1 MHRSP
6 GKIREAPMKTRR
18 FVHAALLATA
28 AFVAGFGPAA
38 AQDAYPTST
47 VKFVVPF
54 AAGSATDTL
63 ARVLGEKMAASLG
76 QSVVVDNMPGASGF
90 LAAQNVARAEPDGH
104 TVLITSNTTHAAN
117 QSLFKKLPYD
127 PIADFAPVTK
137 LGTITLAL
145 VVHPSVPAATAQEL
159 IAYAKA
165 NPEALTFGSGS
176 SSSRIAGE
184 MLKSLAGIE
193 MVHVPYKSNPQAITD
208 LLGGQISLVFAD
220 ISTTLPQARAG
231 KVKAL
236 AVSSPERT
244 KLAPDLPTMV
254 EAGVP
259 GYDLTAWF
267 AAFVPAGTPRPVID
281 KLGATFK
288 AALAD
293 PKATETLLGAGIEPE
308 TSTPE
313 ELEAFVVAET
323 GKWATIVKA
332 AGIEPE

>member
-1 MHRSP
+1 
-6 GKIREAPMKTRR
+6 MKRR
-18 FVHAALLATA
+18 FVHAALLATVS
-28 AFVAGFGPAA
+28 FVAGAGHAA
-38 AQDAYPTST
+38 AQDSYPSR
-47 VKFVVPF
+47 VIKFVVPF

-63 ARVLGEKMAASLG
+63 ARVLGQNMTASLG
-76 QSVVVDNMPGASGF
+76 QGVVVDNMPGASGF
-90 LAAQNVARAEPDGH
+90 LAAQNVARAEPDGY

-117 QSLFKKLPYD
+117 QNLFKKLPYD
-127 PIADFAPVTK
+127 PIGSFEPVTK

-145 VVHPSVPAATAQEL
+145 VVNPSVPASSAQEL

-184 MLKSLAGIE
+184 MLKTLAGID
-193 MVHVPYKSNPQAITD
+193 MVNVPYKSNPQAVTD

-220 ISTTLPQARAG
+220 ISTTLPQAKAG

-236 AVSSPERT
+236 AVSSPQRT
-244 KLAPDLPTMV
+244 PLAPDLPTMA

-259 GYDLTAWF
+259 DYDLTAWF
-267 AAFVPAGTPRPVID
+267 AAFVPAGTPKPIVD
-281 KLGATFK
+281 KLNTAFK

-293 PKATETLLGAGIEPE
+293 PKTTETLLGAGIEP
-308 TSTPE
+308 TSSTPD
-313 ELEAFVVAET
+313 ELKAFVVAET
-323 GKWATIVKA
+323 DKWAKIVKA

>member
-1 MHRSP
+1 
-6 GKIREAPMKTRR
+6 MKRR
-18 FVHAALLATA
+18 FATAALLAALTLP
-28 AFVAGFGPAA
+28 VGIPHVL
-38 AQDAYPTST
+38 AQDSYPSKP
-47 VKFVVPF
+47 VEFVVPF

-63 ARVLGEKMAASLG
+63 ARVLGEKMSASLG
-76 QSVVVDNMPGASGF
+76 QPIVVDDRPGASGF

-127 PIADFAPVTK
+127 PVADFAPVTK

-145 VVHPSVPAATAQEL
+145 VVNPSVPASTAGEL
-159 IAYAKA
+159 IAYGKA
-165 NPEALTFGSGS
+165 HPGELTFGSGS

-184 MLKSLAGIE
+184 MLKALAGID
-193 MVHVPYKSNPQAITD
+193 MLHVPYKSNPQAVTD

-220 ISTTLPQARAG
+220 VSTTLPQAKAG

-236 AVSSPERT
+236 AVSSAQRSP
-244 KLAPDLPTMV
+244 LAPDLPTMV

-259 GYDLTAWF
+259 GYELTAWF
-267 AAFVPAGTPRPVID
+267 AAFVPAGTPEPVVD
-281 KLGATFK
+281 KLNAAFK

-293 PKATETLLGAGIEPE
+293 PKVTESLLNAGIEP
-308 TSTPE
+308 TSSTPD
-313 ELEAFVVAET
+313 ELRAFVASET
-323 GKWATIVKA
+323 EKWAKIVKA